1 MIPLPVLGEFLG
13 TFIMMLL
20 GEGVIC
26 SVVLNKT
33 KSYGVGW
40 LQTATGWA
48 MAITLAVYVAGLFGP
63 AHLNPAVSIA
73 LAFVGETNWADV
85 PAFILAQFLGAML
98 ANVFVWLHFFP
109 HWKETTDTEAFL
121 SCFCTSPAILHIP
134 SNFFGEA
141 LSTAV
146 LIIGVLCLGPNRLE
160 SGLGPI
166 VIGIL
171 ILVIGLCLGS
181 TTGYAMN
188 PARDLGPRIMHTLL
202 PIPNKGDSEW
212 HYAWVPVVGPLV
224 GASIGAVVYH
234 SLLLLL

>member
-109 HWKETTDTEAFL
+109 HWKETTDTEAQSL
-121 SCFCTSPAILHIP
+121 GIRLGTYRDRYSHSCYRSLPGFYHGICHESCPR
-134 SNFFGEA
+134 FG
-141 LSTAV
+141 S
-146 LIIGVLCLGPNRLE
+146 
-160 SGLGPI
+160 SY
-166 VIGIL
+166 
-171 ILVIGLCLGS
+171 
-181 TTGYAMN
+181 YA
-188 PARDLGPRIMHTLL
+188 
-202 PIPNKGDSEW
+202 
-212 HYAWVPVVGPLV
+212 YA
-224 GASIGAVVYH
+224 SSY
-234 SLLLLL
+234 SKQR